1 MKEKRSSKTITFS
14 RDEMNLAEFPLAVL
28 STRVNPNIKTLEF
41 QDTIYTQDKK
51 PITRKWII
59 TGADKFGLPTSS
71 DDEVLMG
78 LLKLTADKE
87 FENPKVVFTR
97 YELLKILNW
106 TTEGRSYQRLQKSLD
121 RLSGVRIKA
130 ANAFYDNK
138 TKENCTKNFG
148 IIVAYE
154 INSGRGEQNQPSF
167 FIWSDEM
174 FESFQKGYIKKLDLD
189 FYLSLKSAVSKRLY
203 RYLDKYFY
211 YKSVI
216 ELDLFKL
223 AYEKIGISR
232 NFKYASSLKQQ
243 INPALE
249 ELLQKNFIKKFE
261 FTGKGKNSQIIIYRT
276 STSQLCLSSGIS
288 STEKSKL
295 TQNLKEENQKE
306 VFNEYDTYSF
316 AQGNSGI
323 TGIKNEVIDITELDP
338 LTKLKNEI
346 IEKLKQRQIKET
358 QSLKLLKEKTLK
370 NLNKISKII
379 EYYDYLV
386 GIKSV
391 LVSKSPVGFLYRAIE
406 KEDTF
411 YLPPKFS
418 IKEDD
423 VEHEVKHVK
432 KSKSEN
438 REQLQ
443 KVFWEERNSQID
455 EIRKEIDEKFLLEI
469 EEEARKSLSNMK
481 GMISSINFEK
491 AVTNRVNDKLASLY
505 ALSSFD
511 EWLKERKAI

>member
-1 MKEKRSSKTITFS
+1 MQEKLIAIKE
-14 RDEMNLAEFPLAVL
+14 
-28 STRVNPNIKTLEF
+28 
-41 QDTIYTQDKK
+41 
-51 PITRKWII
+51 
-59 TGADKFGLPTSS
+59 
-71 DDEVLMG
+71 
-78 LLKLTADKE
+78 
-87 FENPKVVFTR
+87 
-97 YELLKILNW
+97 
-106 TTEGRSYQRLQKSLD
+106 
-121 RLSGVRIKA
+121 A
-130 ANAFYDNK
+130 AFN
-138 TKENCTKNFG
+138 
-148 IIVAYE
+148 E
-154 INSGRGEQNQPSF
+154 INSAET
-167 FIWSDEM
+167 
-174 FESFQKGYIKKLDLD
+174 
-189 FYLSLKSAVSKRLY
+189 
-203 RYLDKYFY
+203 
-211 YKSVI
+211 
-216 ELDLFKL
+216 
-223 AYEKIGISR
+223 
-232 NFKYASSLKQQ
+232 SS
-243 INPALE
+243 ALE
-249 ELLQKNFIKKFE
+249 EIRVKYLGKKGE
-261 FTGKGKNSQIIIYRT
+261 LTTILKSMGG
-276 STSQLCLSSGIS
+276 LS
-288 STEKSKL
+288 
-295 TQNLKEENQKE
+295 KEERPVVGKMVNDVKKIVEEQLDSIASKIKE
-306 VFNEYDTYSF
+306 KEKNE
-316 AQGNSGI
+316 
-323 TGIKNEVIDITELDP
+323 KLRNEVIDITELDP

-455 EIRKEIDEKFLLEI
+455 EIRKEIDEKFLREI

-511 EWLKERKAI
+511 EWLKERKSI

>member
-1 MKEKRSSKTITFS
+1 M
-14 RDEMNLAEFPLAVL
+14 
-28 STRVNPNIKTLEF
+28 
-41 QDTIYTQDKK
+41 
-51 PITRKWII
+51 
-59 TGADKFGLPTSS
+59 
-71 DDEVLMG
+71 
-78 LLKLTADKE
+78 
-87 FENPKVVFTR
+87 
-97 YELLKILNW
+97 
-106 TTEGRSYQRLQKSLD
+106 
-121 RLSGVRIKA
+121 
-130 ANAFYDNK
+130 
-138 TKENCTKNFG
+138 
-148 IIVAYE
+148 
-154 INSGRGEQNQPSF
+154 
-167 FIWSDEM
+167 
-174 FESFQKGYIKKLDLD
+174 
-189 FYLSLKSAVSKRLY
+189 
-203 RYLDKYFY
+203 
-211 YKSVI
+211 
-216 ELDLFKL
+216 
-223 AYEKIGISR
+223 
-232 NFKYASSLKQQ
+232 
-243 INPALE
+243 
-249 ELLQKNFIKKFE
+249 
-261 FTGKGKNSQIIIYRT
+261 
-276 STSQLCLSSGIS
+276 
-288 STEKSKL
+288 
-295 TQNLKEENQKE
+295 
-306 VFNEYDTYSF
+306 
-316 AQGNSGI
+316 
-323 TGIKNEVIDITELDP
+323 
-338 LTKLKNEI
+338 
-346 IEKLKQRQIKET
+346 KQRQIKET

-455 EIRKEIDEKFLLEI
+455 EIRKEIDEKFLREI

-511 EWLKERKAI
+511 EWLKERKSI